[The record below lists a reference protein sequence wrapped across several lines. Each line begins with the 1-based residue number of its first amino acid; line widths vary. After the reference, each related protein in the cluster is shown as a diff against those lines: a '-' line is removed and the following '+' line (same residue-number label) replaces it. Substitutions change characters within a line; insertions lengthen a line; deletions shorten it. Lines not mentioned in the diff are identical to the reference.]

1 MHLKLQQ
8 KYISVI
14 INNTASGKGGAL
26 LLDWGSA
33 YVVDSNI
40 TGNEAIDGGGIW
52 LYTSV
57 FSALRTDFSYNGAS
71 DEGGGFFKSFSDD
84 K

>member
-1 MHLKLQQ
+1 MVLYQFQWKKIHLHLKLQQ

-52 LYTSV
+52 FL
-57 FSALRTDFSYNGAS
+57 F
-71 DEGGGFFKSFSDD
+71 
-84 K
+84 